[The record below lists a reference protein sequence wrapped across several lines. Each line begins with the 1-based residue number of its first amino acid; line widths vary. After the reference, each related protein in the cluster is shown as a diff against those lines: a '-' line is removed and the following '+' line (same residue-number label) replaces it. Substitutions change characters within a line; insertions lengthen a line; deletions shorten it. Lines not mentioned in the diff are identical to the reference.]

1 MEDNCC
7 IRVYADLNQIT
18 RCKKRLESLD
28 DVTMKLARTFA
39 LAGNHVRLNILLLL
53 HEEGKMCPCDLS
65 DILKMNLS
73 AVSQHLRKLKDGKLV
88 ESKRTGQTV
97 FYSVTDH
104 FIRTVRPVL
113 LPEVSELK
121 KVRLA

>member
-18 RCKKRLESLD
+18 RCKERLESLD
-28 DVTMKLARTFA
+28 EATLKLAGTFA
-39 LAGNHVRLNILLLL
+39 LAGNHVRLKILLLL

-73 AVSQHLRKLKDGKLV
+73 AVSQHLRKLKDGKLI
-88 ESKRTGQTV
+88 ESKRAGQTV

-104 FIRTVRPVL
+104 FVRMVKPVL
-113 LPEVSELK
+113 LPEVSEPK
-121 KVRLA
+121 EVRLA